1 MIFSSCKK
9 IRDWCCCFKQKDLD
23 PASDYNAMNE
33 PDVTVTLFNTS
44 PTSPSS
50 NNSADKN
57 KEYSLSNDDLSVTY
71 NQIYR
76 T

>member
-9 IRDWCCCFKQKDLD
+9 IRYLCCCFKQKDLA

-33 PDVTVTLFNTS
+33 PDVTITLFNNNSTS
-44 PTSPSS
+44 N

-76 T
+76 S

>member
-9 IRDWCCCFKQKDLD
+9 IRHWCCCFKQKDLD

-33 PDVTVTLFNTS
+33 PDVTVTLFNTN
-44 PTSPSS
+44 PSS

-76 T
+76 S